1 MKKYKNKIFTLFAIL
16 LILIGIVFVAYPFVE
31 IELDKKSISK
41 NIDEWD
47 KQKAKIVQN
56 NKNYKDTQT
65 DNKDKHADNINKEQ
79 KNNENETNSN
89 KDKDYKIKLDGKE
102 MVGKI
107 IEPNTNKQI
116 PIIMGATEENLL
128 GGATLYDNG
137 IFPGDKGTAII
148 LGHRETTFGFLKNIK
163 KSDII
168 EVQTLN
174 NLYKFKVRKTYIT
187 TPEDESI
194 LAQEEGPS
202 MTLVTCYPFK
212 YVGSA
217 PERFIVKLD
226 LVK

>member
-1 MKKYKNKIFTLFAIL
+1 MKKYKNKICTLFAIL
-16 LILIGIVFVAYPFVE
+16 LILIGIIFVAYPFVE
-31 IELDKKSISK
+31 IELDKKSMSK

-47 KQKAKIVQN
+47 KQKARIVES
-56 NKNYKDTQT
+56 
-65 DNKDKHADNINKEQ
+65 NKDYNTHKDNINKTQ
-79 KNNENETNSN
+79 KNKENETNSN
-89 KDKDYKIKLDGKE
+89 KDKNYTIKLDGKE

-137 IFPGDKGTAII
+137 VLPGDKGTAII

-194 LAQEEGPS
+194 LAQGEGPS

>member
-31 IELDKKSISK
+31 IEIDRKSISK

-47 KQKAKIVQN
+47 KEKAKIVEN
-56 NKNYKDTQT
+56 NKNYKDKHT
-65 DNKDKHADNINKEQ
+65 DNKDKHTGKIQ
-79 KNNENETNSN
+79 KDKENETSSN
-89 KDKDYKIKLDGKE
+89 KDKYYTIQLDGKE
-102 MVGKI
+102 IVGKI

-137 IFPGDKGTAII
+137 VFPGDKGTAII

-212 YVGSA
+212 YIGSA

>member
-1 MKKYKNKIFTLFAIL
+1 MKKYKNKFFTLFAVL
-16 LILIGIVFVAYPFVE
+16 LIFIGIIFVAYPFVE
-31 IELDKKSISK
+31 IQLDKKSISK

-47 KQKAKIVQN
+47 KQKAEIVES
-56 NKNYKDTQT
+56 NKDY
-65 DNKDKHADNINKEQ
+65 KDKHTNDINNIEKD
-79 KNNENETNSN
+79 KENETNSN
-89 KDKDYKIKLDGKE
+89 KDKNHTIKLDGRE
-102 MVGKI
+102 IVGKI

-128 GGATLYDNG
+128 GGAALYDNG
-137 IFPGDKGTAII
+137 VFPGDKGTAII

-168 EVQTLN
+168 EVQTLD
-174 NLYKFKVRKTYIT
+174 NLYKFKVKKTYIT

-202 MTLVTCYPFK
+202 MTLVTCYPFR

-226 LVK
+226 LIK

>member
-1 MKKYKNKIFTLFAIL
+1 MKKYRNKLFTIFAVLF
-16 LILIGIVFVAYPFVE
+16 ILIGVVFIAYPFVE
-31 IELDKKSISK
+31 IQMDKKSISK

-47 KQKAKIVQN
+47 KQKAKIIES
-56 NKNYKDTQT
+56 NK
-65 DNKDKHADNINKEQ
+65 DNKEKNINGIKED
-79 KNNENETNSN
+79 KENETNSN
-89 KDKDYKIKLDGKE
+89 KNKNYTIKLDGKE
-102 MVGKI
+102 IIGKI

-116 PIIMGATEENLL
+116 PIIMGATKENLL

-137 IFPGDKGTAII
+137 VYPGDNGTAVI

-174 NLYKFKVRKTYIT
+174 NLYKFKVKKTYIT

-194 LAQEEGPS
+194 LAQEKGPS
-202 MTLVTCYPFK
+202 MTLVTCYPFR
-212 YVGSA
+212 YVGSS

>member
-65 DNKDKHADNINKEQ
+65 DNKDKHVDNINKEQ